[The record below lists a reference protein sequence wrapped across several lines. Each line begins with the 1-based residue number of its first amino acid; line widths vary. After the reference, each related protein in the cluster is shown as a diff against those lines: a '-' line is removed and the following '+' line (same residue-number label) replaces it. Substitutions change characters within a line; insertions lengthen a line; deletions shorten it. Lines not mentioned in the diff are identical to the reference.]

1 MIKDL
6 GFYLDIKD
14 DYLSVYSDE
23 EMTDRILIY
32 FKDGRYIKSPYLNI
46 DLDYIKDVAVE
57 EAKWKSQITP

>member
-32 FKDGRYIKSPYLNI
+32 FKDGRYIKSFYLNI
-46 DLDYIKDVAVE
+46 DLDYIKDVAIE
-57 EAKWKSQITP
+57 EAGWKNQITP